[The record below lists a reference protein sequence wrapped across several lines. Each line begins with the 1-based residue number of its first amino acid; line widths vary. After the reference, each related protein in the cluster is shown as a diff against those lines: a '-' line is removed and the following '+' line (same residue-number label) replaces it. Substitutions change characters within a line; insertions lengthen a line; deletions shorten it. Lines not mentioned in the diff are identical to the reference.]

1 MNLYTSEGLA
11 MIDTNSKVVQLH
23 RVTELDQHC
32 KPENTRNAWAE
43 LFSRKWADFKAFWLP
58 EYINPHGVILLAL
71 MGLAAVLVIVIGSML
86 IGWGVEEL
94 KRIDWHAVGELLG
107 VMR

>member
-43 LFSRKWADFKAFWLP
+43 LFARKWADFKAFWLP
-58 EYINPHGVILLAL
+58 EYINPNGVIFVGSLLVCAI
-71 MGLAAVLVIVIGSML
+71 LVGSILTML
-86 IGWGVEEL
+86 TLWGIEEL
-94 KRIDWHAVGELLG
+94 KRIDWHSVGELLG